1 MYKRAFRFE
10 GYVVC
15 FVSVYTAL
23 DYEQSLINFFFP
35 KLLHAK
41 PKHASGKA
49 ASHEKRGRK
58 PKKKKE
64 KTADSFVLSGEN
76 KTVKVI

>member
-1 MYKRAFRFE
+1 MYKKAFRFE

-23 DYEQSLINFFFP
+23 DYEQLFFFA

-49 ASHEKRGRK
+49 ASREKRGRN
-58 PKKKKE
+58 PEKE
-64 KTADSFVLSGEN
+64 KLKTADSFVLSGEN
-76 KTVKVI
+76 KAVKVI